1 MSFRQT
7 IFLDTSIQIE
17 RYMGPHQERVAIE
30 RTLADSET
38 QFVTSNY
45 VLMEFQ
51 RSILSNYIYVYN
63 QILANDDW
71 ETTAY
76 AIRSGR
82 KGYRPRAM
90 GQCFQILTAVIDKC
104 ERNQRHALE
113 FLKIHITQD
122 LSKRFWRN
130 VTKLPD
136 PIVCDLIQSGVT
148 RQTNGN
154 YSVADSCRKAT
165 AACHLLDFFAQN
177 KAKLH
182 MVSDYL
188 SKNSNAIKG
197 QGKIQQ
203 LVAKVIEELRA
214 VLGQSICWPL
224 GDLIIALQ
232 VPAHVSLWSI
242 DADFKSLADALG
254 FSLYDSGQ
262 SE

>member
-1 MSFRQT
+1 
-7 IFLDTSIQIE
+7 
-17 RYMGPHQERVAIE
+17 
-30 RTLADSET
+30 
-38 QFVTSNY
+38 
-45 VLMEFQ
+45 
-51 RSILSNYIYVYN
+51 
-63 QILANDDW
+63 
-71 ETTAY
+71 
-76 AIRSGR
+76 
-82 KGYRPRAM
+82 
-90 GQCFQILTAVIDKC
+90 
-104 ERNQRHALE
+104 
-113 FLKIHITQD
+113 
-122 LSKRFWRN
+122 
-130 VTKLPD
+130 
-136 PIVCDLIQSGVT
+136 
-148 RQTNGN
+148 
-154 YSVADSCRKAT
+154 
-165 AACHLLDFFAQN
+165 
-177 KAKLH
+177 